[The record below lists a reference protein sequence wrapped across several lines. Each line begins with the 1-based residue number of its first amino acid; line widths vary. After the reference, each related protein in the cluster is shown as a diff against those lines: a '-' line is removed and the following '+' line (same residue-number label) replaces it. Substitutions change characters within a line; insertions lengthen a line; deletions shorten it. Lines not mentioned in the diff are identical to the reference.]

1 MCGFAGCAR
10 RSACY
15 CLLFCWLFSE
25 LEGLSSLTFVIGLEG
40 LSPIGVWDVLGGGA
54 HDGQGACEFPSATL
68 GEESLVW

>member
-1 MCGFAGCAR
+1 MRAA
-10 RSACY
+10 ACE
-15 CLLFCWLFSE
+15 FGWLFSE
-25 LEGLSSLTFVIGLEG
+25 LEGLSSRTLVIGLEG